1 MYLSRADEK
10 SCDAACGA
18 NAAWERPGD
27 DTSNLA
33 TPPPES
39 NGAVGETELAA
50 AVALSS
56 DNCAKASKYAS
67 SDGNGSAIFRACC
80 CSASEKTPSTAD
92 SSRADARGASLCCRG
107 VEISLETG
115 LRSIE
120 WAEGG
125 AGGVKEGTG
134 GACIDIF
141 SVSTAADT
149 NATAAAAGLSALA
162 DCPSAVFVAASG
174 AAFAGCSASFD
185 EASSALLTMCEDVM
199 GSLEGKAFCF
209 LR

>member
-1 MYLSRADEK
+1 M
-10 SCDAACGA
+10 
-18 NAAWERPGD
+18 
-27 DTSNLA
+27 
-33 TPPPES
+33 
-39 NGAVGETELAA
+39 GETALAA

-67 SDGNGSAIFRACC
+67 SDGNGSAMFRAC

-92 SSRADARGASLCCRG
+92 SSMANARGASLCCSG

-134 GACIDIF
+134 GACIDNF

-149 NATAAAAGLSALA
+149 NAIAAAAGLSALA

-185 EASSALLTMCEDVM
+185 EASSALLTLCEDVM